1 MKKIEFGFNDDKRLN
16 SSWSGIEFYN
26 GDYLDVVGY
35 DDTDLLVT
43 RIVDSTQGL
52 NGKIDVREIAQDY
65 YNDGSYVTYANKEKS
80 EVCIKLETLLN
91 REKIQNEI
99 ASGKRIYTILRD
111 EGLPVRVST
120 LPDVVSK
127 YENASDIVTSIMPD
141 KFNDLKESKRNNLGK
156 SMYDLAKEIER
167 LNALLKE
174 KNSERK
180 M

>member
-16 SSWSGIEFYN
+16 ASWSGIEFYN
-26 GDYLDVVGY
+26 GEYLDVIGY
-35 DDTDLLVT
+35 EEMDLLVT
-43 RIVDSTQGL
+43 KIVDSLHGL

-65 YNDGSYVTYANKEKS
+65 YSDGSFTTYANKEKNN
-80 EVCIKLETLLN
+80 VCIKLESLLN
-91 REKIQNEI
+91 TEKMQKEI
-99 ASGKRIYTILRD
+99 NSGKRIYTILRN

-127 YENASDIVTSIMPD
+127 YENASDIVTSVMPD
-141 KFNDLKESKRNNLGK
+141 KFNDLKESKKNNRGM
-156 SMYDLAKEIER
+156 SMYDMAKEIER

-174 KNSERK
+174 KNGERK